1 MFSKEDI
8 VEPTYDESLIN
19 KSNVI
24 DIININAI
32 DISKSIDYINEEKEK
47 AKIIGNN
54 LNYEVFTQEEFEDFF
69 EEITNKITNFINNI
83 NLEEL

>member
-1 MFSKEDI
+1 MFSKGDM
-8 VEPTYDESLIN
+8 VVPTYDESLIN

-32 DISKSIDYINEEKEK
+32 DISKSIDYINEEREK

-69 EEITNKITNFINNI
+69 EEITNKIINFINNI
-83 NLEEL
+83 N